1 MPGKTSWHSE
11 PPATWLFN
19 FNGLHQM
26 FQAKGPARNQNR
38 RAPNPWDCSPPSS
51 FLGFGHPS
59 CWDSR
64 PGLGAAGGAQ
74 VSGHLS
80 PPYSCFSATWPI
92 IRGWAGWATQEP
104 KAFSPLCWSSAS
116 SLDSGML
123 AMPSETYVSLT
134 PFVLGKCP
142 WASRKGR
149 QEETWDLGIVFSL
162 LSFSLPWVP
171 TLGRRRQAGSLALD
185 NTIPARD
192 GKAWGRGR

>member
-64 PGLGAAGGAQ
+64 PGLGAAGGAE
-74 VSGHLS
+74 VSGYLS

-123 AMPSETYVSLT
+123 AMPSETCVPHSICA
-134 PFVLGKCP
+134 GKMP
-142 WASRKGR
+142 MGFEEGEAGR
-149 QEETWDLGIVFSL
+149 DLGPGHCFLSSFL
-162 LSFSLPWVP
+162 LP
-171 TLGRRRQAGSLALD
+171 TLGSHIG
-185 NTIPARD
+185 
-192 GKAWGRGR
+192 